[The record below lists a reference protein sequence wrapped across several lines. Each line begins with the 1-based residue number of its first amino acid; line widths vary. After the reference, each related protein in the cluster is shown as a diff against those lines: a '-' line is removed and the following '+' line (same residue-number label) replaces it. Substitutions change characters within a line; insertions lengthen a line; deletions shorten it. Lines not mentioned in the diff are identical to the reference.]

1 MNCPPYLVVAHGL
14 AYVRTILKAS
24 NISSPV
30 CFFGG
35 TFFFY
40 TLFVLRESVE
50 ECRGTCLIGQTF
62 ESRVRNLDRFASV
75 MPINIVGLMLATNK
89 GRS

>member
-1 MNCPPYLVVAHGL
+1 MTCPPNLVVAHGL

-30 CFFGG
+30 CFFGEHS
-35 TFFFY
+35 FS
-40 TLFVLRESVE
+40 TLCLCFT

-62 ESRVRNLDRFASV
+62 ENRVRNLDRFASV
-75 MPINIVGLMLATNK
+75 MPINIVGLMLATSK